1 MTKQTST
8 NGLTDIDVPQ
18 TSTTQEQLHRKLH
31 VFFVTRP
38 AVAGWEMELENFIA
52 TELAKARKEVNDEW
66 MNQKAN
72 DHDARIRADE
82 RARVI
87 EVIKKTPVPAVSGDQ
102 VTQAMTVK
110 RVFKTYIKAIEQMG
124 KV

>member
-1 MTKQTST
+1 
-8 NGLTDIDVPQ
+8 
-18 TSTTQEQLHRKLH
+18 
-31 VFFVTRP
+31 
-38 AVAGWEMELENFIA
+38 MELENFIA